1 MANDIYG
8 NTKAT
13 EAEHREH
20 EYNLKAKRVTDVGS
34 DKQTL
39 IDEAVAGTTYIGSGA
54 RGLATNA
61 DGWLLTKIV
70 EAGTDTTIQHAIG
83 AWTLRDDVGTVYS

>member
-1 MANDIYG
+1 MFNPTDLTSQYADNF
-8 NTKAT
+8 
-13 EAEHREH
+13 EHDT
-20 EYNLKAKRVTDVGS
+20 LFGAKKVTDVGS

-39 IDEAVAGTTYIGSGA
+39 IDEAVAGTTYIGLGA
-54 RGLATNA
+54 RGLATSA

-83 AWTLRDDVGTVYS
+83 KWTLRDDGGTTYL

>member
-1 MANDIYG
+1 MSNAK
-8 NTKAT
+8 T
-13 EAEHREH
+13 AETSQYIDNYEH
-20 EYNLKAKRVTDVGS
+20 DDLFNAKQVTDVGS

-83 AWTLRDDVGTVYS
+83 SWTLRDDVGTVYS

>member
-1 MANDIYG
+1 MSNAK
-8 NTKAT
+8 T
-13 EAEHREH
+13 AETSQYIDNYEH
-20 EYNLKAKRVTDVGS
+20 DDLFNAKQVTDVGS

-61 DGWLLTKIV
+61 EGWLLTKIV
-70 EAGTDTTIQHAIG
+70 EAGTDTTIQHTIG
-83 AWTLRDDVGTVYS
+83 AWTLRDDVGTTYS

>member
-1 MANDIYG
+1 MSNAK
-8 NTKAT
+8 T
-13 EAEHREH
+13 AETSQYIDNYEH
-20 EYNLKAKRVTDVGS
+20 DDLFNAKQVTDVGS